1 MKPAIILEKIHAYSL
16 YALVLLIPVWVL
28 PITQEMLNF
37 QKQALLIVLTVLA
50 TVAWFG
56 KGILEGEFTI
66 RFSWLHAFVLGL
78 LVVSG
83 ISTITS
89 VWRYGSFWGFP
100 LNIADSFVT
109 IFMFALVFFLISQFA
124 HSERKSTK
132 MIVLFAVSFV
142 VAGIYTL
149 LQLYHVYLLP
159 FGFAKLS
166 TFNTIGSVTIIAII
180 AAILLPT
187 VIMAIF
193 AAEKRK
199 KLLAVL
205 VVLLFLV
212 LVLIN
217 SFNAWIVFGVSLLV
231 LLTFAILHAKKIAS
245 LKLIYLS
252 GALLIISLVFLIF
265 RFAIPGFPVAP
276 IEISPSRTAELSIAK
291 NVLQHNPI
299 LGTGPGTFVYNYAQ
313 YHETNLNQTVFWG
326 TRFISGASEILDWF
340 ITKGILGGLS
350 LVLVMAFAIFLTIKS
365 LLKNNDE
372 ISSWFLRLGILA
384 SLIGLVTAQILY
396 YSNFTLSFLF
406 WLMLGALVALTAT
419 SEKKLVLKP
428 HSFLSIG
435 VSFVL
440 LIVLVLG
447 LGFMLLE
454 GQKYISE
461 VMYLRGAQ
469 LVSQGKPQEGMLK
482 ILSAANLS
490 PSVDLYYRDLA
501 QLSVS
506 QLATIQLDKN
516 VSEDQK
522 KQQMQTTINGAAS
535 FANKAISVNPANIE
549 NWNVRGF
556 VFRNL
561 IGVPGADGIAIE
573 SYNKAR
579 GLEPASPFSLTE
591 LGRVYL
597 AQAQSL
603 TGQSDKQ
610 KEALNNALDN
620 LNKAVELKSD
630 YAPAHYLIALVYGQ
644 QGKTDDGIARLEKT
658 KQIASRDIGLAF
670 QLGVLYYQ
678 RNELTKAQ
686 GEFERAISL
695 QPNYSN
701 ARYMLGLVYDK
712 QGQKDKAIEQFNKIL
727 DSNPDNT
734 QVQKILGNLNAG
746 KSALAG
752 IVNSEPSDS
761 DSAPAEI
768 KKKK

>member
-1 MKPAIILEKIHAYSL
+1 MA
-16 YALVLLIPVWVL
+16 V
-28 PITQEMLNF
+28 
-37 QKQALLIVLTVLA
+37 
-50 TVAWFG
+50 
-56 KGILEGEFTI
+56 
-66 RFSWLHAFVLGL
+66 
-78 LVVSG
+78 
-83 ISTITS
+83 
-89 VWRYGSFWGFP
+89 
-100 LNIADSFVT
+100 
-109 IFMFALVFFLISQFA
+109 FAS
-124 HSERKSTK
+124 
-132 MIVLFAVSFV
+132 
-142 VAGIYTL
+142 
-149 LQLYHVYLLP
+149 
-159 FGFAKLS
+159 
-166 TFNTIGSVTIIAII
+166 
-180 AAILLPT
+180 
-187 VIMAIF
+187 
-193 AAEKRK
+193 EKRK

-217 SFNAWIVFGVSLLV
+217 SFNAWIVLVVSLLV
-231 LLTFAILHAKKIAS
+231 LLTFAILQAKKIAS
-245 LKLIYLS
+245 LKLVYLS

-291 NVLQHNPI
+291 NVLGQDPL
-299 LGTGPGTFVYNYAQ
+299 LGTGPGTFVYDYAK
-313 YHETNLNQTVFWG
+313 YHEANLNQTVFWG
-326 TRFISGASEILDWF
+326 TRFISGASEIFDWF

-350 LVLVMAFAIFLTIKS
+350 LVLVMAFAIFLAVRS

-372 ISSWFLRLGILA
+372 MDSWFLRLGILA
-384 SLIGLVTAQILY
+384 SLAGLVTAQIVY
-396 YSNFTLSFLF
+396 YSNFTFSFLF
-406 WLMLGALVALTAT
+406 WLMLGTLVALITT

-447 LGFMLLE
+447 LGFMLLA
-454 GQKYISE
+454 GQKYVSE

-516 VSEDQK
+516 LSDDQK

-535 FANKAISVNPANIE
+535 FANKAISVNSANIE

-561 IGVPGADGIAIE
+561 IGVPGADGVAIE
-573 SYNKAR
+573 SYNKAH
-579 GLEPASPFSLTE
+579 GLEPASPFSLTV

-603 TGQSDKQ
+603 AGQNDKQ

-644 QGKTDDGIARLEKT
+644 QGKTDDGIAKLEKT

-727 DSNPDNT
+727 DSNSDNA

-752 IVNSEPSDS
+752 IVSSEPSDS
-761 DSAPAEI
+761 DNAPAEI